1 MITLRNIT
9 LRRGP
14 NILLEDINWTIYHK
28 QRIGIIGANGS
39 GKTTFFAMLLNELH
53 PDSGD
58 LEIPHQLKIAHVAQ
72 ETPAYSKSAIDFVL
86 DGDPELRKLQQELVI
101 AEQQNDGQRIAM
113 LHHHL
118 SEVDAYTANA
128 RAAQLLDGLGFNH
141 EEQQK
146 SVSDFSGG
154 WRVRLNL
161 AKALMSR
168 SDVLLLDEPTN
179 HLDLDAVLW
188 LEQWLKRYTG
198 TLLLISHDRDFLDEV
213 VDHIAHVHSKQ
224 LKLYAGNYSAFEKQR
239 AADLLVQE
247 VTYKKQQKQ
256 IAHLQS
262 FVNRFRAKATKAAQ
276 AQSRLK
282 AIEKMELVS
291 AIQTESPFQFHF
303 KKPKDCPNPLI
314 HLENARIAYGDK
326 VILDNLNFSITPKD
340 RIALLGPNGAGKS
353 SFIKLLAGDL
363 SLASGTYTTGS
374 GLKIGYFA
382 QHQVDHLELHETPL
396 FHLRKLAPDIKE
408 LELRTYLG
416 SFGFVGNRVIEAVK
430 NFSGGEKSRL
440 ALALLIWQQPNLLLL
455 DEPTNHLDLEM
466 RQALS
471 MALQEYEGAMII
483 VSHDRFLVRTTV
495 DQLALVA
502 ESKLKNFDGDL
513 NDYQKWLFEFRR
525 QTASSAVA
533 STDKPEGVSRKE
545 QRQQN
550 AQQRHQL
557 RPLLQKIKK
566 LEDQLTQYQAQATAI
581 ELALTDLTLYEEQNK
596 SKLQQHLLNQ
606 ADLKKKIEAVESDW
620 LIACE
625 ALENE
630 TDG

>member
-9 LRRGP
+9 IRRGP
-14 NILLEDINWTIYHK
+14 NILLQDVNWTIYHK
-28 QRIGIIGANGS
+28 QRIGMIGANGS
-39 GKTTFFAMLLNELH
+39 GKTTFFSMLLNELQA
-53 PDSGD
+53 DSGD

-72 ETPAYSKSAIDFVL
+72 ETPAYSQSAIEFVL
-86 DGDPELRKLQQELVI
+86 DGDAELRKLQHELTI
-101 AEQQNDGQRIAM
+101 AESENDGQQIAT

-118 SEVDAYTANA
+118 SEIDAYTANA
-128 RAAQLLDGLGFNH
+128 RAAQLLDGLGFTH
-141 EEQQK
+141 LEQQK
-146 SVSDFSGG
+146 PVSDFSGG

-161 AKALMSR
+161 AKALMSH

-188 LEQWLKRYTG
+188 LEQWLKKYTG

-213 VDHIAHVHSKQ
+213 VNHIAHVHNKQ
-224 LKLYAGNYSAFEKQR
+224 LKLYAGNYSVFEKQR
-239 AADLLVQE
+239 AADILVQQ
-247 VTYKKQQKQ
+247 VTYDKQQKQ

-314 HLENARIAYGDK
+314 HLENARIAYGERI
-326 VILDNLNFSITPKD
+326 ILDNLNFSITPKD

-353 SFIKLLAGDL
+353 SFIKLLAGEL
-363 SLASGTYTTGS
+363 SLACGTYTTGS
-374 GLKIGYFA
+374 GLRIGYFA
-382 QHQVDHLELHETPL
+382 QHQVDHLQLHETPL
-396 FHLRKLAPDIKE
+396 FHLKKLAPDTKE
-408 LELRTYLG
+408 LDLRTYLG
-416 SFGFVGNRVIEAVK
+416 SFGFIGNRVIDTVK

-471 MALQEYEGAMII
+471 LALQEYEGAMII

-495 DQLALVA
+495 DQLVLVA
-502 ESKLKNFDGDL
+502 EGKLKTFAGDL
-513 NDYQKWLFEFRR
+513 NDYQKWLLEFRR
-525 QTASSAVA
+525 QQDNTLTETEK
-533 STDKPEGVSRKE
+533 STSVSRKE

-566 LEDQLTQYQAQATAI
+566 LEDSLARLQQQATEL
-581 ELALTDLTLYEEQNK
+581 ELALTDLSIYEDQNK
-596 SKLQQHLLNQ
+596 TTLQGLLLQQ
-606 ADLKKKIEAVESDW
+606 ADLNKKIEAVESDW
-620 LIACE
+620 LEACE
-625 ALENE
+625 ELENAE
-630 TDG
+630 DS

>member
-9 LRRGP
+9 IRRGP
-14 NILLEDINWTIYHK
+14 NILLQDVNWTIYHK
-28 QRIGIIGANGS
+28 QRIGMIGANGS
-39 GKTTFFAMLLNELH
+39 GKTTFFSMLLNELQA
-53 PDSGD
+53 DSGD
-58 LEIPHQLKIAHVAQ
+58 LEIPYQLKIAHVAQ
-72 ETPAYSKSAIDFVL
+72 ETPAYSQSAIEFVL
-86 DGDPELRKLQQELVI
+86 DGDAELRKLQQELTK
-101 AEQQNDGQRIAM
+101 AESENDGQRIAS

-118 SEVDAYTANA
+118 SEIDAYTANA

-141 EEQQK
+141 VEQQK
-146 SVSDFSGG
+146 PVSDFSGG

-161 AKALMSR
+161 AKALMSH

-188 LEQWLKRYTG
+188 LEQWLKKYTG

-213 VDHIAHVHSKQ
+213 VNHIAHVHNKQ
-224 LKLYAGNYSAFEKQR
+224 LKLYAGNYSVFEKQR
-239 AADLLVQE
+239 AADILVQQ
-247 VTYKKQQKQ
+247 VTYDKQQKQ

-314 HLENARIAYGDK
+314 HLENARIAYGER

-353 SFIKLLAGDL
+353 SFIKLLAGEL

-374 GLKIGYFA
+374 GLRIGYFA
-382 QHQVDHLELHETPL
+382 QHQVDHLQLHETPL
-396 FHLRKLAPDIKE
+396 FHLKKLAPDTKE
-408 LELRTYLG
+408 LDLRTYLG
-416 SFGFVGNRVIEAVK
+416 SFGFIGNRVIDTVK

-471 MALQEYEGAMII
+471 LALQEYEGAMII

-495 DQLALVA
+495 DQLVLVA
-502 ESKLKNFDGDL
+502 EGTLKNFAGDL
-513 NDYQKWLFEFRR
+513 NDYQKWLLEFRR
-525 QTASSAVA
+525 QQDNTLTETEK
-533 STDKPEGVSRKE
+533 STSVSRKE

-566 LEDQLTQYQAQATAI
+566 LEDSLSRLQQQAT
-581 ELALTDLTLYEEQNK
+581 ELELGLTDLSIYEDQNK
-596 SKLQQHLLNQ
+596 AALQGLLLQQ

-620 LIACE
+620 LEACE
-625 ALENE
+625 ALENAE
-630 TDG
+630 DS

>member
-9 LRRGP
+9 IRRGP
-14 NILLEDINWTIYHK
+14 NILLQDVNWTIYHK
-28 QRIGIIGANGS
+28 QRIGMIGANGS
-39 GKTTFFAMLLNELH
+39 GKTTFFSMLLNELQA
-53 PDSGD
+53 DSGD

-72 ETPAYSKSAIDFVL
+72 ETPAYSQSAIEFVL
-86 DGDPELRKLQQELVI
+86 DGDTELRKLQHELEQ
-101 AEQQNDGQRIAM
+101 AESANDGQRIAT

-118 SEVDAYTANA
+118 SEIDAYTANA
-128 RAAQLLDGLGFNH
+128 RAAQLLDGLGFTH
-141 EEQQK
+141 LEQQK
-146 SVSDFSGG
+146 PVSDFSGG

-161 AKALMSR
+161 AKALMSH

-188 LEQWLKRYTG
+188 LEQWLKKYTG

-213 VDHIAHVHSKQ
+213 VNHIAHVHNKQ
-224 LKLYAGNYSAFEKQR
+224 LKLYAGNYSVFEKQR
-239 AADLLVQE
+239 AADLLVQQ
-247 VTYKKQQKQ
+247 VTYDKQQKHL
-256 IAHLQS
+256 AHLQS

-291 AIQTESPFQFHF
+291 AIQSESPFQFHF

-314 HLENARIAYGDK
+314 HLENARIAYGDR

-353 SFIKLLAGDL
+353 SFIKLLAGEL
-363 SLASGTYTTGS
+363 CLASGTYTTGS
-374 GLKIGYFA
+374 GLRIGYFA
-382 QHQVDHLELHETPL
+382 QHQVDHLQLHETPL
-396 FHLRKLAPDIKE
+396 FHLKKLAADTKE
-408 LELRTYLG
+408 LDLRTYLG
-416 SFGFVGNRVIEAVK
+416 SFGFIGNRVIDTVK

-471 MALQEYEGAMII
+471 LALQEYEGAMII

-495 DQLALVA
+495 DQLVLVA
-502 ESKLKNFDGDL
+502 EGKLKTFAGDL
-513 NDYQKWLFEFRR
+513 NDYQKWLLEFRR
-525 QTASSAVA
+525 QQDNTLTETEKSAS
-533 STDKPEGVSRKE
+533 VSRKE

-557 RPLLQKIKK
+557 RPLLQKIRK
-566 LEDQLTQYQAQATAI
+566 LEDSLTRLQQQATQL
-581 ELALTDLTLYEEQNK
+581 ELALTDLSIYEDKNKATLQG
-596 SKLQQHLLNQ
+596 LLLEQ

-620 LIACE
+620 LEACDE
-625 ALENE
+625 LEKAE
-630 TDG
+630 DS